1 MKDNSIPLRRLAAL
15 LLMLAMLLSLAACS
29 GGAAPAEQKTE
40 EQPASAG
47 QKAEAAEEEPAA
59 EPAAEAAEPEPT
71 EEPKKELPPPPDI
84 DINSW
89 EFLYA
94 GPTEGVGT
102 FYHPKVYDIENQY
115 MDIRCAQ
122 ATKDFLKAARAEGY
136 KVWIGVAYRNN
147 LYTSYWYK
155 KEMAKWG
162 SSYEAAQHG
171 FAPGCS
177 EHHIGLAFD
186 ITDEQQYAA
195 DYNDR
200 HDETVADTE
209 VYQWMAEHCAEY
221 GFIVRYPEGK
231 EDFYHM
237 ACYPGHFRYVGEE
250 AARYI
255 MDNDLCLEE
264 FLALYGKIIK

>member
-15 LLMLAMLLSLAACS
+15 LLMLVMLLSLAACS
-29 GGAAPAEQKTE
+29 GGAAPAAQKTE
-40 EQPASAG
+40 EQPA
-47 QKAEAAEEEPAA
+47 AEESAKAPAEETA
-59 EPAAEAAEPEPT
+59 EPKEAAEPEPT

-89 EFLYA
+89 EYLYA

-102 FYHPKVYDIENQY
+102 FYHPQVYDIEGQY

-136 KVWIGVAYRNN
+136 EVYIGVAYRNS
-147 LYTSYWYK
+147 LYTSFWYK
-155 KEMAKWG
+155 KEMEKWG

-195 DYNDR
+195 DYNNR

-209 VYQWMAEHCAEY
+209 VYRWMAEHCAEY

-237 ACYPGHFRYVGEE
+237 ACYPGHFRYVGTE
-250 AARYI
+250 AAQYI
-255 MDNDLCLEE
+255 MENDLCFEE